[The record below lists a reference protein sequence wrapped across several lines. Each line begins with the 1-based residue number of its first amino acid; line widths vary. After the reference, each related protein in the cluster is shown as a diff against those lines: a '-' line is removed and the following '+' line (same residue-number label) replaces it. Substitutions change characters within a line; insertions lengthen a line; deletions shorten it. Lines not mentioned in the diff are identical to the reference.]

1 MASDYS
7 PLKIELIG
15 TGEQVAT
22 WGQTTNTN
30 LGTAIEQAIG
40 GKADVTMSSTTE
52 QLTLTNTNAA
62 QNARALYLNLTG
74 TPGGAAV
81 LEVPAV
87 QKAYVVKNGTTGGF
101 AVTVKVAGQTGVSVP
116 NGATMHLYNNGTDVV
131 NAVTNLPTG
140 ATVGGIAIGT
150 GGGTVTS
157 VTGTGTVNGLTL
169 TGSVTSSGSLT
180 LGGTLSN
187 VNLAS
192 AVTGTLPVTNGG
204 TGQTSLTAGTLL
216 RGNGG
221 SAVSGLA
228 GTING
233 QVPAWNSTSSAWQAT
248 NTLLV
253 ADGTV
258 SAPSIADVNETNT
271 GIYFPSDLD
280 TNLAIALQGEKA
292 FEIESLVYLG
302 ETIMGSQTFG
312 LLASAPDE
320 KGLVTSG
327 RYDSVYGGAAYNT
340 SGGSTFMA
348 LQVEDQEKARITDAG
363 NVGIGTSNPAT
374 RLHVENSGADSYVRI
389 QANSVSCQ
397 LGVTNGGQVNFTGA
411 PGTGLNMAIGT
422 TNSRDIAIATNNT
435 VRMNIRS
442 DGNVGIGSSSSTD
455 KLFVIGATSGSS
467 ASTINFRNSSSTEL
481 LRIRD
486 DGVFY
491 TGGATFSPYNNTTGS
506 AANVFIGASGDLY
519 RSTSSIKYKTD
530 VTDYDKGLNAVM
542 AMRPVYYKDN
552 RTDANKLPG
561 DQRFAGLIA
570 EEIHAAGL
578 QEFVQYNAQNEPDA
592 LSYGNMAALFTKAIQ
607 ELKAE
612 LDAVKAELAAMKGN

>member
-1 MASDYS
+1 MASTYS

-52 QLTLTNTNAA
+52 QLTLTDTNAA
-62 QNARALYLNLTG
+62 QDARALYLNLTG

-87 QKAYVVKNGTTGGF
+87 QKAYIVKNGTTGGF

-131 NAVTNLPTG
+131 NAVTNLPAG
-140 ATVGGIAIGT
+140 ATIGGSVIGT
-150 GGGTVTS
+150 GSGTVTS
-157 VTGTGTVNGLTL
+157 VTGSGSVNGLTL
-169 TGSVTSSGSLT
+169 TGTVTTTGSLN

-204 TGQTSLTAGTLL
+204 TGQTAITTGALL
-216 RGNGG
+216 LGNGG
-221 SAVSGLA
+221 SPIAGLA
-228 GTING
+228 GTVNG
-233 QVPAWNSTSSAWQAT
+233 QVPVWNSTSSAWQAS
-248 NTLLV
+248 NTILLGN
-253 ADGTV
+253 GTV
-258 SAPSIADVNETNT
+258 TVPSLAATADTNT
-271 GIYFPSDLD
+271 GIYFPAADNIAVTAGGFEMIRVDNNGSALRYVDFIC
-280 TNLAIALQGEKA
+280 NLRTEPDVQAT
-292 FEIESLVYLG
+292 IESGRFSSALG
-302 ETIMGSQTFG
+302 GSVFTTI
-312 LLASAPDE
+312 
-320 KGLVTSG
+320 
-327 RYDSVYGGAAYNT
+327 
-340 SGGSTFMA
+340 GGSTF
-348 LQVEDQEKARITDAG
+348 LNFQVEDVGRMWILDDG
-363 NVGIGTSNPAT
+363 NVGIGTASPLCRLDVTGPLDPTYDANMIVHSTTSTVKIAFNPLGPAS
-374 RLHVENSGADSYVRI
+374 SGIGSVNAGLVFYANGALTERMRI
-389 QANSVSCQ
+389 
-397 LGVTNGGQVNFTGA
+397 T
-411 PGTGLNMAIGT
+411 
-422 TNSRDIAIATNNT
+422 
-435 VRMNIRS
+435 S
-442 DGNVGIGSSSSTD
+442 DGNVGINVASDPTDRLMVLGSTTD
-455 KLFVIGATSGSS
+455 NT
-467 ASTINFRNSSSTEL
+467 ASTINFRNSASTEL
-481 LRIRD
+481 LRIRN

-491 TGGATFSPYNNTTGS
+491 TGSATLSPYNNTTGS
-506 AANVFIGASGDLY
+506 AANVFIGPSGDLY

-570 EEIHAAGL
+570 EEVHAAGL

-592 LSYGNMAALFTKAIQ
+592 LSYGNMSALFTKAIQ
-607 ELKAE
+607 ELKTE